1 MATRIRLQRH
11 GKKGKPFF
19 HLVAADSRAKR
30 DGKFIEKLGTY
41 NPTANPAVIDINFE
55 RTLSWVQTG
64 AEMSDTA
71 RAILSYKGVLYKSH
85 LINGV
90 KKGALTM
97 EQVEERFTLWL
108 NEKESKITS
117 KIDSLAKNAIASKT
131 AKMKA
136 EADANIAKAA
146 QIELKNT
153 VVEEAVVEETPA
165 EETVTEE
172 IVAEETPAEE
182 TVSEEVVAEET
193 TAEETVTEEVVAEE
207 TTAEETVSEEVV
219 AEETP
224 AEEETVTEEVVA
236 EETTAEET
244 VTEEVVAEETPAEET
259 ITEEV
264 VAEETPAEETVT
276 EEDVSEE
283 IPAEETVTEEVV
295 AEETPAEETPA
306 EEKSADTAE

>member
-97 EQVEERFTLWL
+97 EQVEERFILWV
-108 NEKESKITS
+108 NEKESKIIN
-117 KIDSLAKNAIASKT
+117 KIDGLAAKAIASKN
-131 AKMKA
+131 AKMKS

-153 VVEEAVVEETPA
+153 VVEEVAAEENPAEETVTEEHAAEETPA
-165 EETVTEE
+165 EETVT
-172 IVAEETPAEE
+172 V
-182 TVSEEVVAEET
+182 EVVAEET
-193 TAEETVTEEVVAEE
+193 TAEETVTED
-207 TTAEETVSEEVV
+207 VV

-224 AEEETVTEEVVA
+224 AEETVTEEVVA
-236 EETTAEET
+236 EENTAEET

-259 ITEEV
+259 
-264 VAEETPAEETVT
+264 
-276 EEDVSEE
+276 
-283 IPAEETVTEEVV
+283 PAEETVTEEVV

-306 EEKSADTAE
+306 EETPAEEKSADTAE

>member
-97 EQVEERFTLWL
+97 EQVEERFTLWV
-108 NEKESKITS
+108 NEKESKIIN
-117 KIDSLAKNAIASKT
+117 KIDGLAAKAIASKN
-131 AKMKA
+131 AKMKS

-153 VVEEAVVEETPA
+153 VVEEVATEEIQA

-172 IVAEETPAEE
+172 VASEETPTEETVTEEVVAEETPAEE

-193 TAEETVTEEVVAEE
+193 PAEDTVTG
-207 TTAEETVSEEVV
+207 EVV

-224 AEEETVTEEVVA
+224 V
-236 EETTAEET
+236 EET

-259 ITEEV
+259 VTEEV
-264 VAEETPAEETVT
+264 VAEETPAEDTVT
-276 EEDVSEE
+276 EEVVAEE
-283 IPAEETVTEEVV
+283 TPAEETVTEEVV